1 MDSRVLKDIKT
12 LSGSTQL
19 LMNTPRGR
27 GRNFFLLPSAFPSF
41 LFDLSSFSFSSSPL
55 TPPHPSPQNPACCL
69 PSPLP
74 GSLYLLTQGFTS
86 SQKEFL
92 TNSGDRLASE
102 RSQHQKE
109 SQDRARGVTFLSLS
123 WEAGLYL
130 YPVGKA
136 MRYHVKNT
144 GFKSERLNLSIY

>member
-1 MDSRVLKDIKT
+1 MCWEET
-12 LSGSTQL
+12 LTQL
-19 LMNTPRGR
+19 VCGLRQRPRDPSP
-27 GRNFFLLPSAFPSF
+27 FQLWPLLPLRPPAQGRAAAPLCLPLCSM
-41 LFDLSSFSFSSSPL
+41 FDLSSFSFSSSPL
-55 TPPHPSPQNPACCL
+55 TPPHPSPEHAACCL

-109 SQDRARGVTFLSLS
+109 SQDRARGSLFLACPERQDCTSTL
-123 WEAGLYL
+123 L
-130 YPVGKA
+130 GK
-136 MRYHVKNT
+136 
-144 GFKSERLNLSIY
+144 L

>member
-109 SQDRARGVTFLSLS
+109 SQDRARGSLFLACPERQDCTSTL
-123 WEAGLYL
+123 L
-130 YPVGKA
+130 GK
-136 MRYHVKNT
+136 
-144 GFKSERLNLSIY
+144 L